1 MVVQRLW
8 NFVKRHKKKFIA
20 SGVAAGGA
28 YIAYRIW
35 LPRLQQRL
43 LERLLKELS
52 GSEEDLAALTG
63 GDGRKAR
70 DKRAHFQHQQQVS
83 DRYARKGL
91 KDFLVRHIGCFNI
104 DACQAKVSSAKD
116 KEGKLAALC
125 ELQAECLSMLVSS
138 FYSLHLLLLFHRV
151 EFNIVGREM
160 LAADSRKPVAEG
172 HSAAAPEPMPDHLEE
187 LINST
192 EYFLEHGP
200 EKVAIAIRKAVEVS
214 FKNSPLSPQTKVTSE
229 TLTTFIREV
238 CQEADRELLS
248 ESKGAVT
255 LLPPE
260 GEPASLGNEAKNLLD
275 ETRDYLESPQLLEVF
290 RNVTSAN
297 AGRIAELL
305 ISTDAMAAALQDGGS
320 VALGRLFGSFV
331 TLSKSMLGQ
340 DVPEVDGAKSAAE
353 DCIEQFS
360 ENAVVG
366 EFCEGLC
373 FSAS

>member
-8 NFVKRHKKKFIA
+8 NFVKRHKKKFIF

-28 YIAYRIW
+28 YIAYRVL

-52 GSEEDLAALTG
+52 SSEEDPAGLTG
-63 GDGRKAR
+63 GDGRKTR

-104 DACQAKVSSAKD
+104 DACQAKVSSATD

-160 LAADSRKPVAEG
+160 LAAEG
-172 HSAAAPEPMPDHLEE
+172 QSAAASQPMPAHLEE

-200 EKVAIAIRKAVEVS
+200 EKVARAIRKAVEVS
-214 FKNSPLSPQTKVTSE
+214 FKSSQLSPQTKVTSE
-229 TLTTFIREV
+229 SLTIFIREV
-238 CQEADRELLS
+238 CQEADQELLA
-248 ESKGAVT
+248 ESKGAIT

-260 GEPASLGNEAKNLLD
+260 GEPASLGSEAKNLLD

-320 VALGRLFGSFV
+320 IALARLFGSFV

-340 DVPEVDGAKSAAE
+340 EVPEVDGAKSAAE
-353 DCIEQFS
+353 DCIEQFGD
-360 ENAVVG
+360 NAIVA

>member
-8 NFVKRHKKKFIA
+8 NFVKRHKKKFIF
-20 SGVAAGGA
+20 SGVAVGGA

-35 LPRLQQRL
+35 LPRLQERL

-52 GSEEDLAALTG
+52 GSEEDLAALTR

-91 KDFLVRHIGCFNI
+91 KDFLVRHLGCFEI
-104 DACQAKVSSAKD
+104 EARQAKVSSAKD

-125 ELQAECLSMLVSS
+125 ELQTECLSMLVSS

-160 LAADSRKPVAEG
+160 LAADTVKLAAEG
-172 HSAAAPEPMPDHLEE
+172 QAGVASETMPAHLEE
-187 LINST
+187 FINST
-192 EYFLEHGP
+192 DYFLEHGP
-200 EKVAIAIRKAVEVS
+200 QKVAIAVRRAVEICS
-214 FKNSPLSPQTKVTSE
+214 NNRSLSPQTKVTSE
-229 TLTTFIREV
+229 SLTAFVREV
-238 CQEADRELLS
+238 CQEADRELLA

-260 GEPASLGNEAKNLLD
+260 GQPASLGNEAKNLLD

-297 AGRIAELL
+297 AGRVAELL
-305 ISTDAMAAALQDGGS
+305 VSTDAMAASLRDGGC
-320 VALGRLFGSFV
+320 VALARLFGSFV

-340 DVPEVDGAKSAAE
+340 EIPEVGAAE
-353 DCIEQFS
+353 DCIEQFG
-360 ENAVVG
+360 ENAIVA

-373 FSAS
+373 FPAI